1 LRIERSDIV
10 SVYLNLPD
18 TFAPFINKNT
28 EADLDLSELP
38 GVRIAGKVSRW
49 SPSLITPSNDRTM
62 RVEVDLWNHG
72 KAEYD
77 KFLTFLKQEAA
88 ASSKRLKDGQ
98 GLKGGQGQG
107 LEGLV
112 GVLPV
117 LPEYR
122 SRDDR
127 KKAVPA
133 PPALT
138 PGMYGQMKLVLRQFQ
153 DAHLI
158 PSNAIYSQGGSPYL
172 YLVDG
177 HHVAHLH
184 SIDIQVDDGK
194 LAKVSLIETVN
205 GVEVRRGLTDQ
216 DVIVVS
222 NQGELSEGQ
231 AVKPTATDW

>member
-1 LRIERSDIV
+1 
-10 SVYLNLPD
+10 
-18 TFAPFINKNT
+18 
-28 EADLDLSELP
+28 
-38 GVRIAGKVSRW
+38 VRIAGKVSRW

-77 KFLTFLKQEAA
+77 KFLSFLKQEAA
-88 ASSKRLKDGQ
+88 AGSKRLKDGQ

-107 LEGLV
+107 LEGIV

-117 LPEYR
+117 QPEFR
-122 SRDDR
+122 SRHDP
-127 KKAVPA
+127 KKEVPA
-133 PPALT
+133 PPPLT

-158 PSNAIYSQGGSPYL
+158 PSHAIYSQGGSPYL

-177 HHVAHLH
+177 KHVAHLY

-194 LAKVSLIETVN
+194 LAKVSLIDMVN
-205 GVEVRRGLTDQ
+205 GVEVRRDLTDH
-216 DVIVVS
+216 DVIVAS

-231 AVKPTATDW
+231 AVKPTPADW